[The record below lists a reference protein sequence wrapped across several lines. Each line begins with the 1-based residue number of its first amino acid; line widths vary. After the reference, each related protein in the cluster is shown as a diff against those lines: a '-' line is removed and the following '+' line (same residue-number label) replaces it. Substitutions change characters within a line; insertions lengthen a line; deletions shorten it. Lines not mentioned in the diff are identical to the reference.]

1 MADRKSGLLGWI
13 EARPLVVFAL
23 CFAAGAAI
31 AHAAL
36 PELWIIWAIAA
47 AIVAALMII
56 FRQKALAFSLALLL
70 GALWVDL
77 FLMKP
82 DVTAAEN
89 VLLAGR
95 VDSAVTQ
102 GERSWRVR
110 LDHVTI
116 DGEKCP
122 SNVML
127 YFYSEPPELKY
138 GAQLSVR
145 ANTWLPGENADS
157 GGFDYAAWL
166 WRQRAALGASAKS
179 KSEIVVEPPS

>member
-23 CFAAGAAI
+23 CFAVGAAI

-36 PELWIIWAIAA
+36 PELWIVWAIAA
-47 AIVAALMII
+47 AAVAALMLI
-56 FRQKALAFSLALLL
+56 FRQRALAFSLAMLL

-95 VDSAVTQ
+95 VNSAV
-102 GERSWRVR
+102 
-110 LDHVTI
+110 
-116 DGEKCP
+116 
-122 SNVML
+122 
-127 YFYSEPPELKY
+127 
-138 GAQLSVR
+138 AR
-145 ANTWLPGENADS
+145 AAGS
-157 GGFDYAAWL
+157 GHDRRRKVPVEGHAVFL
-166 WRQRAALGASAKS
+166 QRAARA
-179 KSEIVVEPPS
+179 